1 MISPSEIKKKAEKLY
16 ATFLAS
22 TITGDPFF
30 PYAFPIGAE
39 PKDYMARKK
48 AVTELINASSE
59 VVGYGYSLTLKQRR
73 TRDYAEQSFPCKICI
88 ETETDYLKLLKKE
101 KAFSRFKADTALIQ
115 SNMPELQQWICRNPL
130 QVAENHGS
138 WPNLIKVCRYFIN
151 SPQPDLYIRELP
163 IAVHTK
169 FVEQN
174 KKVLRSLLEEL
185 LPADQLESVE
195 AGQKYAFE
203 KRFSL
208 RYPESLIRLRILDLD
223 IQQKYGFPTAD
234 ISVVISD
241 FNRLQLG
248 TPRCFITENMLPFL
262 TLPPLTNSI
271 AILGEGYALSRLRNA
286 AWLSHC
292 PIFYWGDMDIDG
304 FTMLSQMRSHFPQT
318 QSVMMNPQTYERF
331 QNFAVKV
338 EVRNAEAIAH
348 LTPEEQVLYTYLAQ
362 QRQRLE
368 QERISQGHVNQLLQ
382 NLL

>member
-1 MISPSEIKKKAEKLY
+1 
-16 ATFLAS
+16 
-22 TITGDPFF
+22 
-30 PYAFPIGAE
+30 
-39 PKDYMARKK
+39 
-48 AVTELINASSE
+48 
-59 VVGYGYSLTLKQRR
+59 
-73 TRDYAEQSFPCKICI
+73 
-88 ETETDYLKLLKKE
+88 
-101 KAFSRFKADTALIQ
+101 
-115 SNMPELQQWICRNPL
+115 MPELQQWICRNPL

-138 WPNLIKVCRYFIN
+138 WPDLIKVCRYFIN
-151 SPQPDLYIRELP
+151 HPQPDLYIRELP

-185 LPADQLESVE
+185 LPAAQLESVE
-195 AGQKYAFE
+195 AGQNYAFE

-208 RYPESLIRLRILDLD
+208 KYPESLIRLRILDPD
-223 IQQKYGFPTAD
+223 IQKKYGFQTAD
-234 ISVVISD
+234 MSVVISD

-286 AWLSHC
+286 AWLLQC

-331 QNFAVKV
+331 QSFAVKV
-338 EVRNAEAIAH
+338 DVRNAEAIAH
-348 LTPEEQVLYTYLAQ
+348 LTPEEQALYTCLAQ
-362 QRQRLE
+362 QQQRLE

-382 NLL
+382 NLPLLSEAHKQTPNQ